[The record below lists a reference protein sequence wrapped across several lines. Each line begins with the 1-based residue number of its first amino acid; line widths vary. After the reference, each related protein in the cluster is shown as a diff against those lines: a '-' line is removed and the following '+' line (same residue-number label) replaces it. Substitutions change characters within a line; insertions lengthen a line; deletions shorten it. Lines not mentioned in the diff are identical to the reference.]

1 MPDRS
6 SVLKTLLLQSKT
18 HQLIVAAES
27 KNRPNVLSFLPKKSF
42 RWILQLRCKV
52 GASRLKK
59 SKTKISAKFEN
70 YAKQKIIFEAFL
82 AAVVVIWKSDG
93 FPVQKKKKKDFF
105 HILVTN
111 LKNFMALLSFWNT
124 RVSKK
129 AH

>member
-1 MPDRS
+1 MNS
-6 SVLKTLLLQSKT
+6 SASMQSWRVST
-18 HQLIVAAES
+18 E
-27 KNRPNVLSFLPKKSF
+27 
-42 RWILQLRCKV
+42 
-52 GASRLKK
+52 K